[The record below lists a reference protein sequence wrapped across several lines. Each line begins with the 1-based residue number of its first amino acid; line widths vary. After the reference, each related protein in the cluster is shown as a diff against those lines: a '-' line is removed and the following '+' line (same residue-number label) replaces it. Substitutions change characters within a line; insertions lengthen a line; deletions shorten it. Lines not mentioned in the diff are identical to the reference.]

1 VYVDKEINKRGN
13 SVEVRIKPTKTL
25 FFNEESYFGIYAV
38 EVNPEDLDTGVKLN
52 KWGNISIKGIMPNLS
67 PKQEYTVIL
76 KEDTKSA
83 YKGSYIVESIKQDR
97 PKTIA
102 EQRVFLESLL
112 TENQVKN
119 IFEVY
124 TEEDD
129 IVGLIEKGEFD
140 YTKVHNLGEKT
151 YQKLHDKVIANLD
164 LSDVLTFLSKY
175 GIKYNMISK
184 LVKEYKNPQIVMDK
198 IKTNPYLLTEVKGV
212 GFKKADEIAKSVGY
226 KMDSPHR
233 INSCLWYILS
243 EEQGEG
249 HSWLD
254 RKLLLNRAI
263 KLLNITKGLIEEQL
277 DNSTGKIIKI
287 DNRYTTEA
295 VYKAE
300 RFVAESLIRFKTQ
313 SKKFVETEEL
323 EGFLNEYCS
332 KYKVSLEERQRQFFH
347 DWNENNILFLIGG
360 GGMGKSWL
368 QRILLEIVDMKN
380 RTNALL
386 APTGKASKVMASY
399 TGREASTIHRKTGTF
414 SESEESVKYISEDIV
429 IVDES
434 SMCDIFILS
443 KLFKSMDN
451 ENARILF
458 VGDDFQLPSVGV
470 GNFLYDGINSG
481 CIKVSQLKKVF
492 RQKNGG
498 ILDIATSVRR
508 GQLFLD
514 STSEGRIQ
522 FGSDC
527 VFWLTDQDYVYD
539 GIIYNYKKVL
549 ESYSQEDIIILSPTK
564 KGKLGTIAIN
574 KAIQK
579 IANPAS
585 DSKKEK
591 KFGKDENALIY
602 RVGDMVM
609 NTANAYGME
618 TDGEGVADIFN
629 GDTGKIIDIYE
640 DEKVFVIDFDGIY
653 IKMKFDMVLTSLTHS
668 WATTIHKSQGSQY
681 PIVIVIVDKS
691 MKYQLTA
698 NLLYTG
704 FTRAQKFLLCLGQAD
719 AINHGIKKF
728 ANMQRRSFLQE
739 MLHHF
744 NEENPSKELV
754 S

>member
-1 VYVDKEINKRGN
+1 M
-13 SVEVRIKPTKTL
+13 EVRIKPTKTL
-25 FFNEESYFGIYAV
+25 FFNEESYFGIYGA
-38 EVNPEDLDTGVKLN
+38 EVHPDDLDTGVKLN
-52 KWGNISIKGIMPNLS
+52 KWGNISIKGIMPSLN

-119 IFEVY
+119 IYEVY
-124 TEEDD
+124 KEDED
-129 IVGLIEKGEFD
+129 IIGLIENGEFD

-151 YQKLHDKVIANLD
+151 YQKLHDKVMANLD
-164 LSDVLTFLSKY
+164 LSEVLTFLSKY
-175 GIKYNMISK
+175 GIKYNMIAK
-184 LVKEYKNPQIVMDK
+184 LVKEYKNPQIVIEK
-198 IKTNPYLLTEVKGV
+198 IKANPYLLTEVKGI

-233 INSCLWYILS
+233 INSCLWFILS
-243 EEQGEG
+243 EEQSAG
-249 HSWLD
+249 HSWLE
-254 RKLLLNRAI
+254 RKPLLNKAI
-263 KLLNITKGLIEEQL
+263 NLLNITKGLIEDQL
-277 DNSTGKIIKI
+277 DNNVSKIIKVG
-287 DNRYTTEA
+287 NRYTTES
-295 VYKAE
+295 VYRAE
-300 RFVAESLIRFKTQ
+300 LSVAESLIRFKTQ
-313 SKKFVETEEL
+313 SKKLFETKEIDV
-323 EGFLNEYCS
+323 FLDEYCS
-332 KYKVSLEERQRQFFH
+332 KYTVSLEERQRQFFH
-347 DWNENNILFLIGG
+347 DWNENNVLYLIGG

-368 QRILLEIVDMKN
+368 QRILLELIDTKN
-380 RTNALL
+380 LTTALL
-386 APTGKASKVMASY
+386 SPTGKASKVQSNY

-414 SESEESVKYISEDIV
+414 SDDEESVKSISEDII

-434 SMCDIFILS
+434 SMCDIFILA
-443 KLFKSMDN
+443 KLFKSIAN
-451 ENARILF
+451 EDARILF

-498 ILDIATSVRR
+498 ILDIATSVRK

-514 STSEGRIQ
+514 STSDGRIQ
-522 FGSDC
+522 FGNDC
-527 VFWLTDQDYVYD
+527 VFWLTDQEYVYD
-539 GIIYNYKKVL
+539 GIVFNYKKAL
-549 ESYSQEDIIILSPTK
+549 LKYDQEDIIILSPTK
-564 KGKLGTIAIN
+564 KGKLGTTAIN
-574 KAIQK
+574 KTIQE

-591 KFGKDENALIY
+591 TFGKDEKAITF
-602 RVGDMVM
+602 RVGDIVM
-609 NTANAYGME
+609 NTANTYSIE

-629 GDTGKIIDIYE
+629 GDTGKIVDIYE
-640 DEKVFVIDFDGIY
+640 DEKVFVIDFDGLF
-653 IKMKFDMVLTSLTHS
+653 IKMKFDMVLTSLVHS

-681 PIVIVIVDKS
+681 PVVIVVVDKS

-704 FTRAQKFLLCLGQAD
+704 FTRAQKSLLCLGQAD
-719 AINHGIKKF
+719 AVNHGIKKF
-728 ANMQRRSFLQE
+728 ANMERRSFLQE
-739 MLHHF
+739 MLHLF
-744 NEENPSKELV
+744 NEENPSKELI